1 MEYLR
6 NKQTGEIKPVERDT
20 TEWVGL
26 TSQVGPDGRSLW
38 EQTGAHH
45 VEAIAER
52 AEAGAL
58 REEDLGNQ
66 DQPVAALVVD
76 TEDVGPAVAPW
87 LELTAAEREMGL
99 TPEQKRAELADDI
112 GPRSASPRSRTRRSA
127 SAGPRPSS
135 RRSARRRP
143 RRTPRR
149 TAGRRAARP
158 ARRPPSS
165 RASRRPRTPRARA
178 SPPRRADLAE
188 RPEEPATWPREPDR
202 RTSPSR

>member
-112 GPRSASPRSRTRRSA
+112 EEQRAEERESTFKDAAERIGGSTPEFAQEREKAAEEDSSADRRSPRRKAGKKAAKQSGEQTPENTTSESKSA
-127 SAGPRPSS
+127 
-135 RRSARRRP
+135 
-143 RRTPRR
+143 
-149 TAGRRAARP
+149 
-158 ARRPPSS
+158 
-165 RASRRPRTPRARA
+165 
-178 SPPRRADLAE
+178 
-188 RPEEPATWPREPDR
+188 
-202 RTSPSR
+202 